1 MNSKISTELIVVIV
15 AIVIF
20 YLRVAMLRGQ
30 KKRYERDLALKRR
43 KVKGRSKGSPLP
55 QQPKGT
61 PPFTVRSW
69 VLVGIS
75 MLLMLAGVIAY
86 NKFYFLGTQLVPD
99 PAFVEAYAKYWYILV
114 SAGVILLA
122 FTVTIRKPIEDAT
135 E

>member
-69 VLVGIS
+69 VLVVIS
-75 MLLMLAGVIAY
+75 MLLMLAGVVAY
-86 NKFYFLGTQLVPD
+86 NKFYFLGMQLVPD
-99 PAFVEAYAKYWYILV
+99 TAFVEAYAKYWYILV

-122 FTVTIRKPIEDAT
+122 FTVTIRKPIEDSV

>member
-75 MLLMLAGVIAY
+75 MLLMLAGVVAY
-86 NKFYFLGTQLVPD
+86 NKFYFLGMQLVAD
-99 PAFVEAYAKYWYILV
+99 PAFVEAYAKFWYILV

-122 FTVTIRKPIEDAT
+122 FTVTIRKPIEDSV

>member
-1 MNSKISTELIVVIV
+1 MSSKISTELIVVIV

-69 VLVGIS
+69 VLVVIS
-75 MLLMLAGVIAY
+75 MLLMLAGVVAY
-86 NKFYFLGTQLVPD
+86 NKFYFLGMQLVPD

>member
-75 MLLMLAGVIAY
+75 MLLMLAGVVAY
-86 NKFYFLGTQLVPD
+86 NKFYFLGMQLVPD
-99 PAFVEAYAKYWYILV
+99 TAFVEAYAKYWYILV

-122 FTVTIRKPIEDAT
+122 FTVTIRKPIEDSV

>member
-1 MNSKISTELIVVIV
+1 
-15 AIVIF
+15 
-20 YLRVAMLRGQ
+20 MLRGQ

-69 VLVGIS
+69 VLVVIS

>member
-1 MNSKISTELIVVIV
+1 MSSKISTELIVVIV

-30 KKRYERDLALKRR
+30 KKRFERDLALKRR

-69 VLVGIS
+69 VLVAIS

>member
-1 MNSKISTELIVVIV
+1 MSSKISTELIVVIV

-69 VLVGIS
+69 VLVVIS

>member
-69 VLVGIS
+69 VLVVIS